1 MHAKARATMFF
12 RRACELGDAK
22 VSAFLF
28 PFLFSF
34 LFSFRFHF
42 RFPVPVLCL
51 AGCVLCGFG
60 TWQITQ
66 EAWPSEARIPWCKHG
81 TDQACHRA
89 SMSKMRG
96 GLLTRLMRRD
106 AIASSS
112 LRMRSRCAA
121 LSQCRL
127 PRAVCYNLH
136 AQAACARRSWR
147 VPLEPA
153 MWQQAMCTK
162 ALSSSHV
169 HQCAWPSPGVL
180 PRVPK
185 ASCAGYP
192 RLRHRLLTL
201 YGRGGGPGMM
211 SCGEEANGWEPQI

>member
-136 AQAACARRSWR
+136 AQAASARRSWR

-153 MWQQAMCTK
+153 MWQQGMCTK
-162 ALSSSHV
+162 ALGRKP
-169 HQCAWPSPGVL
+169 CAPKRFRQAMCTNALGRPPAFYRAC
-180 PRVPK
+180 PRPL
-185 ASCAGYP
+185 ARG
-192 RLRHRLLTL
+192 TL
-201 YGRGGGPGMM
+201 AYDI
-211 SCGEEANGWEPQI
+211 AY

>member
-162 ALSSSHV
+162 ALLSSHV
-169 HQCAWPSPGVL
+169 HQSAFVKPCAPMRLAVPRRFTARAQGLLRGVPSPTTSPTDPVRARRR
-180 PRVPK
+180 PRDDVV
-185 ASCAGYP
+185 
-192 RLRHRLLTL
+192 
-201 YGRGGGPGMM
+201 
-211 SCGEEANGWEPQI
+211 W